1 MKKLLALLLILCMVF
16 CVGCADDGVVSQDDA
31 RKIAI
36 EAMDVREKDVSET
49 HIHISEYE
57 GKPCFNVH
65 LTVNGHSYEVIVDV
79 ATGEVLHKGD
89 SSH

>member
-1 MKKLLALLLILCMVF
+1 MKKFLALFLILCTLF
-16 CVGCADDGVVSQDDA
+16 CVGCADNGVVTEA
-31 RKIAI
+31 KAEKIAI
-36 EAMDVREKDVSET
+36 EALDVNKKDVSET

-65 LTVNGHSYEVIVDV
+65 ITVDGHAYEVIID
-79 ATGEVLHKGD
+79 AANGDVLHKGD